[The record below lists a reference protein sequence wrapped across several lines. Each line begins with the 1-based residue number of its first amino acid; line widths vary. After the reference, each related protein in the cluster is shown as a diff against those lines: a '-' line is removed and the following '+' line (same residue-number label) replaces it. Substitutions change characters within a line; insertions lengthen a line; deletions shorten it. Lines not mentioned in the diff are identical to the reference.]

1 MIRQL
6 GPDDM
11 QIFRQIRLE
20 ALRSEPANFASS
32 AEDWE
37 ALPDAEWT
45 RRLTVNAVFVDFH
58 EGEPIAM
65 MGLMPQAASK
75 MAHRGTVIMVYVR
88 KDRRGAGHAKA
99 LLDAVADHARSAGLR
114 LLELALS
121 AENPAALRFYQREG
135 FTEIGRVEG
144 GILHEGRA
152 IDDIMMTRRIDR
164 DASGGLTCRDC

>member
-1 MIRQL
+1 MIRQF

-75 MAHRGTVIMVYVR
+75 MAHRATVIMVYVR
-88 KDRRGAGHAKA
+88 KDRRGAGHARA
-99 LLDAVADHARSAGLR
+99 LLDAVADYARSAGIR
-114 LLELALS
+114 LLELAVS
-121 AENPAALRFYQREG
+121 AENPAAIRFYQREG
-135 FTEIGRVEG
+135 FTQAGRIPG
-144 GILHEGRA
+144 GTIHEGRE
-152 IDDIMMTRRIDR
+152 IDEILMTRRID
-164 DASGGLTCRDC
+164 GGAVAQ

>member
-1 MIRQL
+1 MIRQF

-88 KDRRGAGHAKA
+88 KDRRGGGHAKA
-99 LLDAVADHARSAGLR
+99 ILDVLVAHARQAGIR
-114 LLELALS
+114 QLELAVS
-121 AENPAALRFYQREG
+121 AENPAAIRFYQREG
-135 FTEIGRVEG
+135 FTQAGRIPG
-144 GILHEGRA
+144 GTIHEGRE
-152 IDDIMMTRRIDR
+152 IDEILMTRRID
-164 DASGGLTCRDC
+164 GGAVAQ